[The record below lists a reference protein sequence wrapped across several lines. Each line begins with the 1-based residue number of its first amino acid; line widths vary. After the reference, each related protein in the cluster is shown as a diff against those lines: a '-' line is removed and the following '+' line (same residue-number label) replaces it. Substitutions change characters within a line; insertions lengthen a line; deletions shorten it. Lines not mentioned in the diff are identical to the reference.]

1 MKKVIIWIVLA
12 IVLVAVIGIGVL
24 VVKDLQQED
33 ILREEMLAFENLTR
47 AETIDV
53 DQIDQRIRE
62 LKTTGDYGVVEKAV
76 KEYLADGLNASV
88 EISNVINDERIV
100 NALTTKNYKE
110 DGPDFTETKQF
121 LNEAKEKIEEYKTK
135 YLELLSDEKI
145 MSYIEGKNL
154 DQYYID
160 LYKDLALSADNSLE
174 SDKEEFETSINEI
187 LDMLDIELQ
196 VINFLSE
203 NRGNWEIQGDNI
215 TFNSETIQNQYNEYI
230 GQL

>member
-33 ILREEMLAFENLTR
+33 TLREEMLAFENLTR

>member
-1 MKKVIIWIVLA
+1 
-12 IVLVAVIGIGVL
+12 
-24 VVKDLQQED
+24 
-33 ILREEMLAFENLTR
+33 
-47 AETIDV
+47 
-53 DQIDQRIRE
+53 
-62 LKTTGDYGVVEKAV
+62 
-76 KEYLADGLNASV
+76 
-88 EISNVINDERIV
+88 
-100 NALTTKNYKE
+100 
-110 DGPDFTETKQF
+110 
-121 LNEAKEKIEEYKTK
+121 
-135 YLELLSDEKI
+135 